1 MAFVIY
7 HPGKQRFLKYA
18 TNSWVTALKNATH
31 FASAEKLEN
40 FMQNNYRFTCK
51 DVPKEELLFLDT
63 ANLTHGFHTSVSL
76 TAESAQA
83 EFEWLENTLN
93 MILDETERL
102 VALPQYYGELVRD
115 LDLETQDVLHKIEF
129 TNENVVS
136 GFKRYKQLQD
146 VRQRRRKAKDSLEF
160 ATLVLSSGLLTSMKT
175 LREEID
181 KMKSEM
187 ENRKYKP
194 RVLTEL
200 FEEDK
205 EDNNGQSVSNPV
217 AG

>member
-1 MAFVIY
+1 M
-7 HPGKQRFLKYA
+7 L
-18 TNSWVTALKNATH
+18 
-31 FASAEKLEN
+31 
-40 FMQNNYRFTCK
+40 
-51 DVPKEELLFLDT
+51 
-63 ANLTHGFHTSVSL
+63 
-76 TAESAQA
+76 
-83 EFEWLENTLN
+83 NT
-93 MILDETERL
+93 ILAETERL
-102 VALPQYYGELVRD
+102 VALPQYYGKLVRD

-160 ATLVLSSGLLTSMKT
+160 ATLILSSGLLTSMKT

-187 ENRKYKP
+187 ESRKYKP

-200 FEEDK
+200 FEENE